1 MTKINNTNIEIK
13 SYGNILF
20 FTVLCLSIFGCVMVY
35 STTVCKSIPVYQFLL
50 KQTFAVVVG
59 LFLCYILANIN
70 YKRILKKITFPLS
83 IISIILLVVV
93 LFFPKIKGAHRWL
106 PIPFLGY
113 FQPSELA
120 RFVCILITAKFLDE
134 YRSKISNGEKE
145 FWLLM
150 FIIFFI
156 CFLIL
161 LQPDSGIPAII
172 LAVTLLLLFISSVK
186 LQHIIK
192 ILLIIIFILSVSLIT
207 KPFGKRRLFAFIFP
221 QKYEKS
227 VLYQIEQS
235 ILALSRGGML
245 GCGLGKGMF
254 KEHYLPEIHTDF
266 VFSTIGEELGFLI
279 AHKAFYTPGGFYGGI
294 LAIGLI
300 LNIVIQA
307 YFNIAV
313 VTKLFL
319 PKGIGL
325 PFISYGGSSIIVH
338 FLSIGII
345 LSISKHNK

>member
-1 MTKINNTNIEIK
+1 MCIRD
-13 SYGNILF
+13 S
-20 FTVLCLSIFGCVMVY
+20 

-59 LFLCYILANIN
+59 LFVCYILANIN

-266 VFSTIGEELGFLI
+266 VFSTIGEELGFLGCIFVILLFVILTLVGFLI